1 MTSALNG
8 TRLIEYTNFNQP
20 KKITNSGVIT
30 QFNVDPD
37 HRRVKEIT
45 PKGTIW
51 FINAGNMPLFERHDG
66 FNQAGF
72 DVMRHFIQTPSD
84 TTAVYIQKTNNTKE
98 THYLHKDHLG
108 STTAITSATGALVQR
123 LSYDPFD
130 RPRNVNGTDTPTNL
144 SPDVR
149 RGFTGHEMLPDAGGL
164 IHMALGQPL
173 NGRIYDPQLGR
184 FLSADFVVPNDEHTE
199 SYNRYSYVFNN
210 PLSLTD
216 PDGQCPVCAI
226 VVVIIGGAATY
237 TVTTVAA
244 TIVMS
249 AFFGMMAA
257 AVATEGD
264 PKAMLQGA
272 VSGALFAWIGGA
284 IQPGA
289 GAGGALSGG
298 QIAAKIAVHAVAGGL
313 INSAFG
319 GDFRS
324 GALAAGFGAAIGSIK
339 GLQITK
345 NSSIGKIISVGVI
358 RTVAGGIGAELG
370 GGKFVNGAATAA
382 FAYLFND
389 LSHAYPENGRMSES
403 ASYKQTLKDAR
414 KAGEYYAI
422 GRCGDDCIV
431 QEWGH
436 DLRQISAEEASKI
449 NHTISKLYDKAL
461 AIGGEVMGHALHI
474 PPKHEL
480 ALDIAG
486 IDIGE
491 SMFRFGLG
499 EKPPAHSG
507 GDQILRTTAVGANS
521 SGTYTQVLSKEYKG
535 ELWYRFRYE

>member
-1 MTSALNG
+1 M
-8 TRLIEYTNFNQP
+8 
-20 KKITNSGVIT
+20 
-30 QFNVDPD
+30 
-37 HRRVKEIT
+37 
-45 PKGTIW
+45 
-51 FINAGNMPLFERHDG
+51 
-66 FNQAGF
+66 
-72 DVMRHFIQTPSD
+72 
-84 TTAVYIQKTNNTKE
+84 
-98 THYLHKDHLG
+98 
-108 STTAITSATGALVQR
+108 
-123 LSYDPFD
+123 
-130 RPRNVNGTDTPTNL
+130 NGTDTPTNL

-149 RGFTGHEMLPDAGGL
+149 RGFTGHEILPDAGGL
-164 IHMALGQPL
+164 IHM
-173 NGRIYDPQLGR
+173 NGRVYDPQLGR
-184 FLSADFVVPNDEHTE
+184 FLSADFVIPNDEHTE

-289 GAGGALSGG
+289 SGVLSGG

-358 RTVAGGIGAELG
+358 RTIAGGIGAELG

-389 LSHAYPENGRMSES
+389 VRGAND
-403 ASYKQTLKDAR
+403 KD
-414 KAGEYYAI
+414 G
-422 GRCGDDCIV
+422 G
-431 QEWGH
+431 
-436 DLRQISAEEASKI
+436 ASKNCSEI
-449 NHTISKLYDKAL
+449 PVCKWENRDGWREIRRAPQVIGYEPEVNPALEVLGQIIS
-461 AIGGEVMGHALHI
+461 
-474 PPKHEL
+474 
-480 ALDIAG
+480 
-486 IDIGE
+486 
-491 SMFRFGLG
+491 FRFFPGLPHTEIIQDMQLEKLFIMRENICRACG
-499 EKPPAHSG
+499 ERLKQYDMIGDPIPTTRYRENYIANGSRRFGATEFGIPAPRPSL
-507 GDQILRTTAVGANS
+507 QERWKLP
-521 SGTYTQVLSKEYKG
+521 
-535 ELWYRFRYE
+535 